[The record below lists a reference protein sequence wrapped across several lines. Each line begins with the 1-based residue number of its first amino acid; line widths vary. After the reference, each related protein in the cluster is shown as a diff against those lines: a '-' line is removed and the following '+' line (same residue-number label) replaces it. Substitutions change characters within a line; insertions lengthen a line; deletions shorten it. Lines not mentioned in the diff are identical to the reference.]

1 MCNAEVSGALKF
13 GSPKKRAAGG
23 KARKSS
29 PFTVRAKN
37 SNQGHAVEEMLP
49 EGEWRYVEGGW
60 SHLDEEHETREDAGK
75 GAGAGAGDSTD
86 MGDGADRG
94 HVQGAGDRGA
104 TGQGEGRGTR
114 EGEGGVERDGTGA
127 GAATEV
133 VAWTGAA
140 GGPNNHVADREQRDT
155 RSPVAPPSSG
165 VEGTVQVVV
174 APDDGRGVQEG
185 GHGVQER
192 DSEKDRRGKGET
204 AHATPM
210 LLRLS
215 SLGTPAVS
223 YEDAFAILARK
234 DC

>member
-1 MCNAEVSGALKF
+1 
-13 GSPKKRAAGG
+13 
-23 KARKSS
+23 
-29 PFTVRAKN
+29 
-37 SNQGHAVEEMLP
+37 
-49 EGEWRYVEGGW
+49 
-60 SHLDEEHETREDAGK
+60 
-75 GAGAGAGDSTD
+75 
-86 MGDGADRG
+86 
-94 HVQGAGDRGA
+94 
-104 TGQGEGRGTR
+104 
-114 EGEGGVERDGTGA
+114 
-127 GAATEV
+127 
-133 VAWTGAA
+133 
-140 GGPNNHVADREQRDT
+140 
-155 RSPVAPPSSG
+155 
-165 VEGTVQVVV
+165 VQVVV

>member
-1 MCNAEVSGALKF
+1 MCNVEVSGALKF

-49 EGEWRYVEGGW
+49 EGEWRYVDGGW
-60 SHLDEEHETREDAGK
+60 AHLDEEHETREDAGK
-75 GAGAGAGDSTD
+75 GAGAGAGDSAD
-86 MGDGADRG
+86 MEVGADRG
-94 HVQGAGDRGA
+94 QVQGAGDRDA
-104 TGQGEGRGTR
+104 TGHGEGRGTR

-127 GAATEV
+127 GAETEV

-140 GGPNNHVADREQRDT
+140 GGPNDHVADREQKDT
-155 RSPVAPPSSG
+155 RSPRAPPSSG
-165 VEGTVQVVV
+165 VEGTVHVVV
-174 APDDGRGVQEG
+174 APHDGRGVPGG

-192 DSEKDRRGKGET
+192 DPEKDRRGKGET
-204 AHATPM
+204 AHATPI
-210 LLRLS
+210 LVRLS

-223 YEDAFAILARK
+223 CAEALTILAQK
-234 DC
+234 DF